1 MTDTASA
8 KLERLFAMTG
18 RLITALTLD
27 VDALAH
33 GRARELKMIEPEM
46 QKVAALYEREA
57 AALTER
63 EMQSAP
69 AALREKYLASVT
81 VLRDLLKQ
89 QQRLLTRMRRV
100 SEGMIRAVADELVRR
115 QSAARPY
122 SRSPAPSA
130 RAPGAM
136 LYNQTI

>member
-1 MTDTASA
+1 MIDTA
-8 KLERLFAMTG
+8 KLERLLAMTG

-27 VDALAH
+27 VDSLTH

-46 QKVAALYEREA
+46 QQLAAVYEREA
-57 AALTER
+57 AALSER
-63 EMQSAP
+63 EMMQAAP

-100 SEGMIRAVADELVRR
+100 SEGMIRAVADELARR
-115 QSAARPY
+115 QASVRPY
-122 SRSPAPSA
+122 SRSPAPAA
-130 RAPGAM
+130 RPAGAM
-136 LYNQTI
+136 LYNQTA

>member
-1 MTDTASA
+1 MSETPAA
-8 KLERLFAMTG
+8 KLERLLALAG

-33 GRARELKMIEPEM
+33 GRARELKMIEPDM

-57 AALTER
+57 AALSQR
-63 EMQSAP
+63 EMQAAP
-69 AALREKYLASVT
+69 VALREKYLASVK

-89 QQRLLTRMRRV
+89 QQRLLTRMRHV
-100 SEGMIRAVADELVRR
+100 SEGMIRAVADELARR
-115 QSAARPY
+115 ETSARPY
-122 SRSPAPSA
+122 SRLPAAAA

-136 LYNQTI
+136 LYNQTA